1 MRTFTR
7 KPYYKGPDDPER
19 TEVRGTLK
27 LGETVI
33 IETPG
38 GRDSE
43 LRPGM
48 VPEIADVRG
57 SRGGG
62 PFVIQDVDPGDWV
75 AIEIIDVVPGPYGY
89 YNNGGPF
96 RGSLRSGAPV
106 RDGLLHFPPDFVV
119 PIRPMIGV
127 VGLKAVSPHPT
138 AWNHGGNMDFN
149 SIRAGSTVHIR
160 AQQEGGLLTIGDG
173 HAYMSD
179 GELTGTGVE
188 IDLTVTLK
196 VDRSPGFP
204 TGGVVVENEDWI
216 YTAGMGATWEDA
228 LKIAWTE
235 MVGLIADLYDTT
247 VEYANLIV
255 GTIGDA
261 IPGYSAG
268 AMNSRGFL
276 QGNPAGKAPNGYV
289 TCQIAIPK
297 SLRRTDKPFEQ

>member
-127 VGLKAVSPHPT
+127 VGLKGRISSPDSVEPRREHGLQLDTGQAARCTYGPSRRAACSQSATATPT
-138 AWNHGGNMDFN
+138 
-149 SIRAGSTVHIR
+149 
-160 AQQEGGLLTIGDG
+160 
-173 HAYMSD
+173 
-179 GELTGTGVE
+179 
-188 IDLTVTLK
+188 
-196 VDRSPGFP
+196 
-204 TGGVVVENEDWI
+204 
-216 YTAGMGATWEDA
+216 
-228 LKIAWTE
+228 
-235 MVGLIADLYDTT
+235 
-247 VEYANLIV
+247 
-255 GTIGDA
+255 
-261 IPGYSAG
+261 
-268 AMNSRGFL
+268 
-276 QGNPAGKAPNGYV
+276 
-289 TCQIAIPK
+289 
-297 SLRRTDKPFEQ
+297 